1 MTPVVTSVTATRKPN
16 KKISVR
22 FLLMGLEKIPGN
34 KLLLAVLMISNC
46 LDCSKGMQKHVMFAG
61 EIPIIERFLVRVYL
75 F

>member
-1 MTPVVTSVTATRKPN
+1 
-16 KKISVR
+16 
-22 FLLMGLEKIPGN
+22 MGLEKIPGN

-46 LDCSKGMQKHVMFAG
+46 LDCNKGTQKHVMFSE